1 VPFVRETR
9 DVGVVAGASTGLL
22 RLVVQLQPVAA
33 DEVAYLH
40 RHDAGD
46 QILRVIS
53 GEVLMRVGTE
63 VRRCAVGDTAVVP
76 PGVAHGFAGTGAP
89 ALLEVIG
96 EQRCGTAFAMRTDES
111 DVEWIEVYRPNV
123 AWDRPGPPTDL
134 AELAPRLIPPAGPI

>member
-1 VPFVRETR
+1 VPFVRETGE
-9 DVGVVAGASTGLL
+9 VGVIADASTGLR

-46 QILRVIS
+46 QILRVLR
-53 GEVLMRVGTE
+53 GEVLMRVGNE

-76 PGVAHGFAGTGAP
+76 RGVAHGFAGTGAP
-89 ALLEVIG
+89 ALMEVIG
-96 EQRCGTAFAMRTDES
+96 EQSCGTAFATRTSES
-111 DVEWIEVYRPNV
+111 GVEWVEVHRPDV

-134 AELAPRLIPPAGPI
+134 AVLAPRLIPPDGLL